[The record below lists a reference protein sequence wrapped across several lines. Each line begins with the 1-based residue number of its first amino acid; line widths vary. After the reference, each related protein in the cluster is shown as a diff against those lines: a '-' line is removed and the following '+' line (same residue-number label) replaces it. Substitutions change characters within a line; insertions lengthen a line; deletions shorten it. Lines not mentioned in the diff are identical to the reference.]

1 MIPENRGVSALPLA
15 PSQTRASCDLGAL
28 PAPQRPR
35 QEHFRDLGVA
45 PTARPTPDSLQ
56 GQEALLSNHVLCLR
70 CRNGWQVISADR
82 GAGAVGCMLASGS
95 FAQQEAVIALRTRPA
110 RRRAAAGEHGATPGS
125 VEETQSPYDLHGI

>member
-15 PSQTRASCDLGAL
+15 PSQTRASCALGAL

-82 GAGAVGCMLASGS
+82 GAGAVGKDRLALTLERDLRVPASA
-95 FAQQEAVIALRTRPA
+95 FARLLHTAW
-110 RRRAAAGEHGATPGS
+110 TPR
-125 VEETQSPYDLHGI
+125 